1 MSVGTTVGT
10 SYNISITAELSKE
23 EKRKRDRDQ
32 ILGLLLFFGMYIT
45 FILVLL

>member
-1 MSVGTTVGT
+1 MSVGTTVDT
-10 SYNISITAELSKE
+10 SSNISITAELSKE